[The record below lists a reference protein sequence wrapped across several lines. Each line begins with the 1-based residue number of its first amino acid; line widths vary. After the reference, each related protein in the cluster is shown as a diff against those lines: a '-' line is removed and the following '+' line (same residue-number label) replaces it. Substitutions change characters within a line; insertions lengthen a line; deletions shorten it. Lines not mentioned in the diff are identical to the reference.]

1 MPKRITPD
9 SNQFPAA
16 HLVEVAWE
24 VCNQVGGIYTVIR
37 SKAPAV
43 MEHAKGPY
51 CLIGPYINRSINAE
65 LEPLDDSEDIF
76 GQAASV
82 LRKKGYDVHY
92 AQWLITGKP
101 RVILLNPNAIED
113 KALNVVKY
121 LLWKNHGVSTT
132 NHPLINQVVALSYL
146 TKLFIDELVKL
157 LGKKQP
163 LIAHFHEWMAGLPI
177 LDIKKEKMPVKTV
190 FTTHATQLGR
200 HLAINSPLFYAHLP
214 FFKWQDEARKFGIE
228 SETQIEVACAK
239 HADVLTTVS
248 EVTARECKHLLKR
261 KPDVVLPNGLNI
273 ERFEALHEFQNL
285 HVKYKEEIHRFV
297 MAHFFQSYS
306 FDLDKTIY
314 LFTSGRYEYKN
325 KGFDLTLEALHRLNQ
340 RLKKEKSDLTV
351 VMFFVTKRDFYSNSD
366 VLNIDLPEV
375 LKTIRYFAECI
386 DKIEGAVTHTDPSAL
401 HMIVHEPLGVVGAIT
416 PWNYPLLMAV
426 WKIAPI
432 LAAGNCV
439 VLKPAEQAPLS
450 CTRLAQLFVDA
461 GGPPGV
467 FNVVNGLGL
476 EAGKALALHPDVVK
490 LSFTGSTAVG
500 KLLLGYAGQSNM
512 KRVALETGGKSP
524 QIFLDDLYD
533 LDAAVDRAVGGIYDN
548 AGQVCNAGSRLLV
561 QRGLHDEF
569 VKRFMARAQVAYR
582 PGDPLD
588 PATTLGPLVS
598 HAHQRNVLNRI
609 TRAQN
614 EGAQLAMG
622 GSAVTPVAGGAF
634 VEPTLFLGR
643 HPPDVD
649 HPRRGLRPGHLRH
662 RVRHG
667 RGGDRRWPTIRST
680 AWRHRSG
687 RAT

>member
-1 MPKRITPD
+1 MNKTAILTYKMPKRITPD

-121 LLWKNHGVSTT
+121 LLWKNHSVSTT
-132 NHPLINQVVALSYL
+132 NHPLINQVVAFSYL

-214 FFKWQDEARKFGIE
+214 FFKWQDEAKKFGIE

-351 VMFFVTKRDFYSNSD
+351 VMFFVTKRDFYS
-366 VLNIDLPEV
+366 IKPEV
-375 LKTIRYFAECI
+375 LQSKAMMQEIQQTCEAIQNQVGKRLFYESTIRNDTQLPNLNEF
-386 DKIEGAVTHTDPSAL
+386 VTEYWKLRYRRTIQSWKTKKNPLVITHKLVNEEHDEILIFLNSKKLLNSPTDPVKIVYHPDFINTSNPLFGMEYHQFVRGCHLGIFPSYYEPWGYTPLECMASGVPSVTSDLSGFGDYILHHLPEHEQYGLHVIERGKRTFEWSA
-401 HMIVHEPLGVVGAIT
+401 
-416 PWNYPLLMAV
+416 NQLMEV
-426 WKIAPI
+426 MYTF
-432 LAAGNCV
+432 LN
-439 VLKPAEQAPLS
+439 Q
-450 CTRLAQLFVDA
+450 TRRERIMQRN
-461 GGPPGV
+461 
-467 FNVVNGLGL
+467 NVENHSSIFDWQNLIKHYR
-476 EAGKALALHPDVVK
+476 EAYQLALK
-490 LSFTGSTAVG
+490 
-500 KLLLGYAGQSNM
+500 N
-512 KRVALETGGKSP
+512 
-524 QIFLDDLYD
+524 
-533 LDAAVDRAVGGIYDN
+533 
-548 AGQVCNAGSRLLV
+548 
-561 QRGLHDEF
+561 
-569 VKRFMARAQVAYR
+569 
-582 PGDPLD
+582 
-588 PATTLGPLVS
+588 
-598 HAHQRNVLNRI
+598 
-609 TRAQN
+609 
-614 EGAQLAMG
+614 
-622 GSAVTPVAGGAF
+622 
-634 VEPTLFLGR
+634 
-643 HPPDVD
+643 
-649 HPRRGLRPGHLRH
+649 
-662 RVRHG
+662 
-667 RGGDRRWPTIRST
+667 
-680 AWRHRSG
+680 
-687 RAT
+687 